1 MVNRGNHMKTSSSHR
16 SFRRIGAV
24 LATAGLLVS
33 ACGGS
38 DDTEADTE
46 PAEESSSEPAAEP
59 AAEPAEDE
67 TLGQTET
74 DVTLPPDDDA
84 DSIFGGTLRYGLE
97 ADVNGLNPTASAL
110 SAPGLLM
117 SNAVFDTLA
126 VYNDT
131 NVSVPHLAESFTASD
146 DLMTWTMKLREGILF
161 HDGTPLNAEAVLV
174 NFNTQRSDPLV
185 GLAILPF
192 FPADA
197 TAATV
202 IDDLTIE
209 FKVNFPIADFGSI
222 VTGQL
227 GMVASPTWLAAAKE
241 DPTLNQAPVGTGP
254 FIFDSRSEDSVTRF
268 VRNEDWWGGDVYLDA
283 VEFYPVTDGDDRND
297 LLFNGDLDALQTTNQ
312 ASIIDLIDDGS
323 VQNVIDD
330 TGEESFAMMNTAI
343 PPFDDIRARQALAYA
358 SPIEE
363 YVELIGLGVS
373 RRASQ
378 RFTPESINFNPDLV
392 QVGNDPDTA
401 IALVAEYC
409 AERGEETNPL
419 LGTTTCTDGKINI
432 ELQWSGPSVVQ
443 TRIAELLDEAW
454 SVGFNVT
461 FQELP
466 QDGHILQT
474 AIGQYNVNTWRQF
487 GAPDVWS
494 DNVWLLCAT
503 INPAGLSLNWP
514 RNCDEQRD
522 ALLFQAT
529 ATADLEARAEILK
542 QAEALINQAYTY
554 IFFTHTTWVNSFA
567 ENVRGVCDHES
578 ASGAKMRCSVGGRT
592 WLSSVWME

>member
-16 SFRRIGAV
+16 SFRRLGAV

-38 DDTEADTE
+38 DDTEADSE
-46 PAEESSSEPAAEP
+46 PAAESSEPAAEP
-59 AAEPAEDE
+59 AAEPAEED
-67 TLGQTET
+67 TLGETET

-97 ADVNGLNPTASAL
+97 ADVNGLNPSSSAL
-110 SAPGLLM
+110 AASGLM
-117 SNAVFDTLA
+117 MANAVFDTLA
-126 VYNDT
+126 VYDENG
-131 NVSVPHLAESFTASD
+131 VSTPHLAESFTPND
-146 DLMTWTMKLREGILF
+146 TLTTWTMKLREGITF

-174 NFNTQRSDPLV
+174 NFNAQRGDPLV
-185 GLAILPF
+185 GLAIMPF
-192 FPADA
+192 FPADE
-197 TAATV
+197 TAAV
-202 IDDLTIE
+202 AVDDLTIE
-209 FKVNFPIADFGSI
+209 FNVNFPIADFGAI

-227 GMVASPTWLAAAKE
+227 GMVASPTWIAAAKE

-254 FIFDSRSEDSVTRF
+254 FVFDSRSEDSVTRF

-283 VEFYPVTDGDDRND
+283 VEFYPVTDGDDRNN
-297 LLFNGDLDALQTTNQ
+297 LLFNGDLDALHTTNQ
-312 ASIIDLIDDGS
+312 ASILDLLDSDDY
-323 VQNVIDD
+323 QNIIDD
-330 TGEESFAMMNTAI
+330 TGEESYAMMNTAI

-358 SPIEE
+358 TPIEE

-373 RRASQ
+373 RRATQ
-378 RFTPESINFNPDLV
+378 RFTPESINYNPDLV

-401 IALVAEYC
+401 VGLVAEYC

-432 ELQWSGPSVVQ
+432 ELQWAGPSVVQ

-466 QDGHILQT
+466 QDGHVLQT

-487 GAPDVWS
+487 GAVDVWT

-514 RNCDEQRD
+514 RNCDEERD

-529 ATADLEARAEILK
+529 AMSDLEARAEVLK
-542 QAEALINQAYTY
+542 QAEALINQAFTY
-554 IFFTHTTWVNSFA
+554 VFFTHTTWVNSFA
-567 ENVRGVCDHES
+567 DNVRGVCDHTSPE
-578 ASGAKMRCSVGGRT
+578 GVKMRCAVSGRT
-592 WLSSVWME
+592 WFSKVWIE

>member
-1 MVNRGNHMKTSSSHR
+1 MKTTSSHR

-24 LATAGLLVS
+24 LAAAGLLVS

-38 DDTEADTE
+38 DDTEANNE
-46 PAEESSSEPAAEP
+46 PAAESSSEPAAEP
-59 AAEPAEDE
+59 AAEPAEED
-67 TLGQTET
+67 TLGETET

-97 ADVNGLNPTASAL
+97 ADVNGLNPSSSAL
-110 SAPGLLM
+110 AASGLM
-117 SNAVFDTLA
+117 MANAVFDTLA
-126 VYNDT
+126 VYDDNGQST
-131 NVSVPHLAESFTASD
+131 PHLAESFTASD
-146 DLMTWTMKLREGILF
+146 DLMTWTMKLREGISF

-174 NFNTQRSDPLV
+174 NFNAQRGDPLV
-185 GLAILPF
+185 GLAIMPF

-209 FKVNFPIADFGSI
+209 FNVNFPIADFGSI
-222 VTGQL
+222 LTGQL
-227 GMVASPTWLAAAKE
+227 GMVASPTWIASAKE

-254 FIFDSRSEDSVTRF
+254 FVFDSRSEDSVTRF

-283 VEFYPVTDGDDRND
+283 VEFYPVTDGDDRNN
-297 LLFNGDLDALQTTNQ
+297 LLFNGDLDALHTTNQ
-312 ASIIDLIDDGS
+312 ASILDLIDSDGFQS
-323 VQNVIDD
+323 IIDD
-330 TGEESFAMMNTAI
+330 TGEESYAMMNTAI

-378 RFTPESINFNPDLV
+378 RFTPESINFNPDLA
-392 QVGNDPDTA
+392 QVGNDPETA
-401 IALVAEYC
+401 AALVAEYC

-419 LGTTTCTDGKINI
+419 LGTTTCTDGKINV
-432 ELQWSGPSVVQ
+432 ELQWPGPSVVQ

-454 SVGFNVT
+454 SIGFNVT

-466 QDGHILQT
+466 QDAHVLQT

-487 GAPDVWS
+487 GAVDVWT

-529 ATADLEARAEILK
+529 AMADLEARAEVLK
-542 QAEALINQAYTY
+542 EAEALINQAFTY

-567 ENVRGVCDHES
+567 DNVRGVCDHTS
-578 ASGAKMRCSVGGRT
+578 ADGVKMRCAVSGRT
-592 WLSSVWME
+592 WFSKVWIE

>member
-38 DDTEADTE
+38 DDTEADSE
-46 PAEESSSEPAAEP
+46 PAAESSPEPAAEP
-59 AAEPAEDE
+59 AAEPAEDD
-67 TLGQTET
+67 TLGEAET

-97 ADVNGLNPTASAL
+97 ADVNGLNPTSSAL
-110 SAPGLLM
+110 SAPGLM
-117 SNAVFDTLA
+117 MANAVFDTLA
-126 VYNDT
+126 VYSEGDT
-131 NVSVPHLAESFTASD
+131 STPHLAESFTASD
-146 DLMTWTMKLREGILF
+146 DLMTWTMKLREGITF

-174 NFNTQRSDPLV
+174 NFNAQRGDPLV
-185 GLAILPF
+185 GLAIMPF
-192 FPADA
+192 FPQDDS
-197 TAATV
+197 AAV
-202 IDDLTIE
+202 ALDDLTIE
-209 FKVNFPIADFGSI
+209 FHVNFPIADFGSI

-227 GMVASPTWLAAAKE
+227 GMVASPTWIAAAKE

-254 FIFDSRSEDSVTRF
+254 FKFDSRSEDSVTRF
-268 VRNEDWWGGDVYLDA
+268 VRNDDWWGGDVYLGA
-283 VEFYPVTDGDDRND
+283 VEFYPVTDGDDRNN

-312 ASIIDLIDDGS
+312 ASILDLLDSDA
-323 VQNVIDD
+323 VQNIIDD
-330 TGEESFAMMNTAI
+330 TSEESFAMMNTAI

-358 SPIEE
+358 SPVEE

-378 RFTPESINFNPDLV
+378 RFTPESINYNPDLV
-392 QVGNDPDTA
+392 QVSNDPDTA
-401 IALVAEYC
+401 VALVAEYC

-487 GAPDVWS
+487 GAVDVWT

-529 ATADLEARAEILK
+529 AMSDLEARAEVLK
-542 QAEALINQAYTY
+542 EAEALINQAFTY
-554 IFFTHTTWVNSFA
+554 VFFTHTTWVNSFA
-567 ENVRGVCDHES
+567 DNVRGVCDHTS
-578 ASGAKMRCSVGGRT
+578 ADGVKMRCAVSGRT
-592 WLSSVWME
+592 WFSKIWIE